1 MSSTETPEWGLKRAV
16 TPRFGARL
24 VQEDNRL
31 HYLADR
37 ASIDGTFSKTEA
49 QSLERCFPEL
59 IKLLEQKLRT
69 GELTFSKTE
78 AQSLERCFPELIKL
92 LEQKLR
98 TGELNPRQQGSIILH
113 CNEWTCEADTLG
125 SFGYVYIVIYPSSA
139 AA

>member
-1 MSSTETPEWGLKRAV
+1 MPSSDTSEWGLKCAI

-24 VQEDNRL
+24 VQEGHHL

-37 ASIDGTFSKTEA
+37 ASVVG
-49 QSLERCFPEL
+49 
-59 IKLLEQKLRT
+59 
-69 GELTFSKTE
+69 TFSKTE

-98 TGELNPRQQGSIILH
+98 TGELNPRQPGCITQH
-113 CNEWTCEADTLG
+113 CNDWTCEADTLG

-139 AA
+139 AE

>member
-1 MSSTETPEWGLKRAV
+1 MPSSETPEWGLKSAV

-24 VQEDNRL
+24 VQEGNRL

-37 ASIDGTFSKTEA
+37 ASIVGTFSKIET

-59 IKLLEQKLRT
+59 IKQLEQKL
-69 GELTFSKTE
+69 
-78 AQSLERCFPELIKL
+78 C
-92 LEQKLR
+92 

-125 SFGYVYIVIYPSSA
+125 SVGYVYIVIYPSSA